1 MDFSSSKGLATELVR
16 MRLITKDQ
24 ANACLRRLKGKNRT
38 GSELL
43 DVLLETSTLTPFQ
56 AESIKRLDTDILVLG
71 GNKLLYPNAAGSFAR
86 VFRAENLDTGETVA
100 VKLLRHRWN
109 NDPETIDLFQREAE
123 LGQKL
128 NHPNIVPIYDIGAE
142 SGHHFFVMEFIEG
155 GNLKDFVQIRKQIE
169 PLEAVKYTIDI
180 ARGLEY
186 ALTLGVTHRDLK
198 MTNVVFTVDGTARL
212 IDFGLATD
220 DDLLEKVG
228 EGGVQTALEYSTLEK
243 GTGAPRNDPRS
254 DLFFLGTILYEMLL
268 GQPPYPRT
276 KSREERKQ
284 LTRYR
289 NIRPLNEA
297 LPNCPHDVS
306 FIVDRML
313 TINPN
318 ERYQSPTELLKDL
331 NAAKARLMQDA
342 SRKPSAADR
351 TGAAANGN
359 KELSLLCV
367 ERRTREQDILRD
379 YFTRHGFRVLMISDP
394 DRALGRLVTNP
405 PDLFL
410 CMATVQGEDEL
421 PDVYQ
426 ELINVAA
433 SRHIPAVIMVPDSEI
448 THQVP
453 PGSEKTLQV
462 LQQPMALRMMRN
474 HLNEVARGAGLTA
487 PAEVKASSAS

>member
-1 MDFSSSKGLATELVR
+1 MDFSSSKGLAKELVR

-24 ANACLRRLKGKNRT
+24 ANACLRKLGAKNRT

-43 DVLLETSTLTPFQ
+43 DVLVETSTLTPFQ

-86 VFRAENLDTGETVA
+86 VFRAENLETGKTVA

-109 NDPETIDLFQREAE
+109 NDPETIDLFRREAE

-128 NHPNIVPIYDIGAE
+128 KHPNIVPIYEIGEEA
-142 SGHHFFVMEFIEG
+142 GHHFFVMEFIEG

-289 NIRPLNEA
+289 NIRPLHEA
-297 LPNCPHDVS
+297 LPSCPRDVS
-306 FIVDRML
+306 FIVERML

-318 ERYQSPTELLKDL
+318 DRYQSPTELLKDL
-331 NAAKARLMQDA
+331 NAAKAKLMQEA
-342 SRKPSAADR
+342 AGKPSPMNR
-351 TGAAANGN
+351 VSSNGS

-394 DRALGRLVTNP
+394 DRALGRLATNP

-410 CMATVQGEDEL
+410 CMATVHGEEEM
-421 PDVYQ
+421 PEVYQ

-433 SRHIPAVIMVPDSEI
+433 SRQIPSVIMVPDAEI
-448 THQVP
+448 THEVP
-453 PGSEKTLQV
+453 AGSEKTLQI
-462 LQQPMALRMMRN
+462 LQQPMALRVMRN
-474 HLNEVARGAGLTA
+474 HLKEVAQAAGLTS
-487 PAEVKASSAS
+487 PAEEKTTSAS